1 MRGLSSFH
9 ANDFRLSLLPD
20 RPHSLE
26 RLVQAVSR
34 SRPRADKAW
43 GQYVQLGLDRFQLLA
58 DEVQLR
64 QIVVQWGFPE
74 RFGEGVCTGLSDFK
88 LAIGISFKASS
99 LSVFRLTFLHCQASS
114 LVLQTR
120 VASPSSRHRSCSQPL
135 GPQASKTTKP
145 TVWAERKLRKYP
157 RLVGTV
163 WKRDSWDPGSKKQHM
178 ELNWPRSIAE
188 MGALELG
195 SKFIVESPLAWGFV
209 AVQFSSLATREDFA
223 RAILVDNCLGKRSS
237 KTRQL
242 SLRQRQVF
250 RLRCAADRQRGDGS
264 GLQGAASP
272 DEARGGVEDAALGR
286 EQIVAR
292 DLAVPARGGG
302 GLAIEPPE
310 HRDGLRCRRGAG
322 GSFPGDGVCGRRGP
336 VCVGQAFGAVA
347 GAHGMG
353 LPFAGGS
360 RADATTCKH
369 LQYSREFKIFR
380 EETR

>member
-120 VASPSSRHRSCSQPL
+120 VASPSSWYRSCSQLL
-135 GPQASKTTKP
+135 GPQASMTTNP
-145 TVWAERKLRKYP
+145 ALPGRKEAPEMPWIGFEEASAILA
-157 RLVGTV
+157 
-163 WKRDSWDPGSKKQHM
+163 QH
-178 ELNWPRSIAE
+178 
-188 MGALELG
+188 
-195 SKFIVESPLAWGFV
+195 GFV
-209 AVQFSSLATREDFA
+209 EVR
-223 RAILVDNCLGKRSS
+223 RRSS
-237 KTRQL
+237 
-242 SLRQRQVF
+242 VM
-250 RLRCAADRQRGDGS
+250 
-264 GLQGAASP
+264 
-272 DEARGGVEDAALGR
+272 VW
-286 EQIVAR
+286 
-292 DLAVPARGGG
+292 
-302 GLAIEPPE
+302 
-310 HRDGLRCRRGAG
+310 
-322 GSFPGDGVCGRRGP
+322 
-336 VCVGQAFGAVA
+336 
-347 GAHGMG
+347 
-353 LPFAGGS
+353 
-360 RADATTCKH
+360 
-369 LQYSREFKIFR
+369 
-380 EETR
+380 